1 MAKWYGVVGIADDN
15 VETEPGFY
23 EDCIVEKHYQ
33 GDVIST
39 RWRRQATGQIND
51 DITLSKQISIIA
63 DQYALYHYST
73 IAYVEYMGTKWK
85 VTEVEP
91 QFPRLILTVGG
102 VWNGNTAESTE

>member
-1 MAKWYGVVGIADDN
+1 MAKWYGIVGIADDI
-15 VETEPGFY
+15 ETEPGFH
-23 EDCIVEKHYQ
+23 EDSIVEKHYQ
-33 GDVIST
+33 GDVFST
-39 RWRRQATGQIND
+39 RWRRQTADRIND
-51 DITLSKQISIIA
+51 DITLAKQISIIA

>member
-1 MAKWYGVVGIADDN
+1 MAKWYGIVGIADDI
-15 VETEPGFY
+15 ETEPGFH
-23 EDCIVEKHYQ
+23 EDSIVEKHYQ
-33 GDVIST
+33 GDIIST
-39 RWRRQATGQIND
+39 RWRRQTADQIND
-51 DITLSKQISIIA
+51 DITLAKQISIIA

>member
-1 MAKWYGVVGIADDN
+1 MAKWYGIVGIADN
-15 VETEPGFY
+15 IETEPGFY
-23 EDCIVEKHYQ
+23 EDGIMEKHYQ

-39 RWRRQATGQIND
+39 RWRRQTADRIND
-51 DITLSKQISIIA
+51 DITLAKQISIIA
-63 DQYALYHYST
+63 DQYALYHYSA

-102 VWNGNTAESTE
+102 VWNGNTAGSTE

>member
-1 MAKWYGVVGIADDN
+1 MAKWYGIVGIADN
-15 VETEPGFY
+15 IETEPGYY
-23 EDCIVEKHYQ
+23 EDSIVEKHYQ

-39 RWRRQATGQIND
+39 RWRRQNTGQIND

-63 DQYALYHYST
+63 DQYALYHYSA

-102 VWNGNTAESTE
+102 VWNGNTGGTTE

>member
-1 MAKWYGVVGIADDN
+1 MAKWYGVIGISDN
-15 VETEPGFY
+15 IEIESGYY
-23 EDCIVEKHYQ
+23 EDTIIEKTYQ

-39 RWRRQATGQIND
+39 RWKRQASTDQIND
-51 DITLSKQISIIA
+51 NITLSKQISIIA
-63 DQYALYHYST
+63 DQYAFYHYSS

-102 VWNGNTAESTE
+102 VYNGNTPGITE